1 MTCPGQC
8 ATRLRSPVHL
18 SAVRLA
24 LTATLALVGAGGCA
38 TEDTSS
44 VEPGSYVALA
54 EASGLAIR
62 GARHGRVADLT
73 AQQIKDLAEFLLSQ

>member
-1 MTCPGQC
+1 MPCTHKPWLRAFTRAGAC
-8 ATRLRSPVHL
+8 AVF
-18 SAVRLA
+18 